1 MPLNTI
7 RIPYR
12 EFEENFNP
20 DMKKSDFY
28 ELVEEDGR
36 IEIEYSYGPVVN
48 MNTQIIWKIPGT
60 ENVYKL
66 RYGHSSPFAMW
77 WCSLTDDTEID
88 SEFESE

>member
-36 IEIEYSYGPVVN
+36 IEIEYS
-48 MNTQIIWKIPGT
+48 
-60 ENVYKL
+60 
-66 RYGHSSPFAMW
+66 
-77 WCSLTDDTEID
+77 
-88 SEFESE
+88 